1 MLENLW
7 LVIGLVAIVLC
18 GSRAANGML
27 GIREDD
33 NESNGGYLFDGACTG
48 KSLSRY
54 RVPHRFWLTSSCAVL
69 LLRVVFVQWSEVY
82 PGKSLH
88 RSIRLVD

>member
-33 NESNGGYLFDGACTG
+33 NESNGGYLFHGACTG
-48 KSLSRY
+48 ELCR
-54 RVPHRFWLTSSCAVL
+54 
-69 LLRVVFVQWSEVY
+69 
-82 PGKSLH
+82 
-88 RSIRLVD
+88 IRLSIALAHLSLCSSATAGRLCPVVGSVPR